1 MILIKFQRSTDE
13 NAHFFNYSSAA
24 LRLARNKVERTQ
36 QVFNQFHSLCMPF
49 HSFARL
55 PSSLRRSNYKLSSRW
70 GPPASAGRDLERKA
84 LCCHYHSFR
93 SVHKLFMMTR
103 ERKEWF
109 SGKYLLSHLH
119 ESTERFSGKERL
131 GFKIRT
137 HLNFIDFPTKVFE
150 ARGLLT
156 LFLLQTRANCRTQ
169 NNFVGDDDPL

>member
-1 MILIKFQRSTDE
+1 MLISSIIHQQRWGWRETKSRELNKYLINFTRF
-13 NAHFFNYSSAA
+13 ACLFTLSLVCRPRWGGAITSWA
-24 LRLARNKVERTQ
+24 LVG
-36 QVFNQFHSLCMPF
+36 
-49 HSFARL
+49 
-55 PSSLRRSNYKLSSRW
+55 
-70 GPPASAGRDLERKA
+70 GPPASAGRDVERKA